1 MMPEVGPEAFIL
13 LKSKKDVKVTET
25 GEKIEVT
32 MPLCTKTDN
41 DIECEPEGFKAV
53 YEKGV
58 VGPRE
63 VTLRYPKRKG

>member
-13 LKSKKDVKVTET
+13 LKSKDDVKVTET

-32 MPLCTKTDN
+32 MPLCTKTDT
-41 DIECEPEGFKAV
+41 DVKCEPEGFKAV

-63 VTLRYPKRKG
+63 VTLRYPK